1 MNIEGQ
7 KDVCFFLI
15 RVKRLYS
22 LYFIDGSN
30 PTQLSI
36 ILYGKAIKE
45 RKNSEI
51 SSFSQPGG
59 HYHSYQTWKMGPKN

>member
-7 KDVCFFLI
+7 KDVGFFLT

-36 ILYGKAIKE
+36 ILYGKAIK
-45 RKNSEI
+45 KKKK
-51 SSFSQPGG
+51 F
-59 HYHSYQTWKMGPKN
+59 

>member
-7 KDVCFFLI
+7 KDAFFLI

-36 ILYGKAIKE
+36 ILHGKAIKE
-45 RKNSEI
+45 RENSER

-59 HYHSYQTWKMGPKN
+59 HYPSYQTWKIGPKN